1 MRRAAAA
8 KADAGALPGW
18 DLSDLY
24 PGPRSD
30 EVRRDLEQAAAAAEA
45 LHEEFAGR
53 VGDLDGEILAD
64 LIARYEAI
72 KETLERLTSY
82 AYLVYCTAMDDA
94 ETAQFFQTVREETTA
109 TESRLL
115 FLTLE
120 LNRIEEDA
128 LADKL
133 KAPALARYAP
143 WVRDVRAF
151 RPFQLSDEVE
161 RLLLEK
167 QVAGRAAWMRLFD
180 ETMAALR
187 FSVRGEALGSAEA
200 LNLLSDKDREVRK
213 EAAQALGTV
222 LGENVRTFALIT
234 NTLAKDKEIEDQWRG
249 FERPISARNLGNRV
263 EDEVVDALIAAV
275 EAAAPRLA
283 HRYYALKARWMGVD
297 RLDYWDR
304 NAPLPEDDDRT
315 VGWDEAISTVLAAY
329 RAFSPELAGIGRR
342 FFDNDWIDVPVR
354 NGKSPGAFAHPTVP
368 GAHPYLL
375 LNYQGKARDVMILA
389 HELGHGVHQVLAGGQ
404 GLLLAETPLTLA
416 ETASVFGEQLTFR
429 ALLDGESEPER
440 RRVMLAGKVEDML
453 NTVVRQVAFCAFERR
468 VHEERRAGELTP
480 ERLSEHWLA
489 VQSES
494 LGPALRFHDEYRFY
508 WAYIPHFIHAPFYVY
523 AYAFGECL
531 VNALYAV
538 YRAEPAGFEQKYLD
552 MLRAGGSLRHR
563 ELLAP
568 FGLDASDPAF
578 WSRGLDVIAGF
589 VDEPG
594 GGALARKLNPFGEPD
609 REPGAALDGG
619 AERLVAGRP
628 LRPVGEA
635 GLAVPGLVGAELLK
649 RLAQVGLVLAEFL
662 GLRRVMLLDHFL
674 DRDGARHRRPLAEQ
688 RARRTQR
695 IACDVPDRGECG
707 RPHPALDQQRVE
719 GIQMRLLRLGHFA
732 DRGRGAAAAEH
743 RELAVVDPLGAVL
756 AGVIHADHA
765 GDRLLWRGVAGEPVL
780 ARDRG
785 PRLFALL
792 FVVHV
797 RALHDRATP

>member
-120 LNRIEEDA
+120 LNRIEDDA
-128 LADKL
+128 LEDKL

-187 FSVRGEALGSAEA
+187 FPVRGEALGSAEA
-200 LNLLSDKDREVRK
+200 LNLLSDKDRDVRR

-468 VHEERRAGELTP
+468 VHEERRSGELTP

-568 FGLDASDPAF
+568 FGLDASEPAF

-589 VDEPG
+589 VDE
-594 GGALARKLNPFGEPD
+594 LE
-609 REPGAALDGG
+609 AAL
-619 AERLVAGRP
+619 
-628 LRPVGEA
+628 
-635 GLAVPGLVGAELLK
+635 
-649 RLAQVGLVLAEFL
+649 
-662 GLRRVMLLDHFL
+662 
-674 DRDGARHRRPLAEQ
+674 
-688 RARRTQR
+688 
-695 IACDVPDRGECG
+695 
-707 RPHPALDQQRVE
+707 
-719 GIQMRLLRLGHFA
+719 
-732 DRGRGAAAAEH
+732 
-743 RELAVVDPLGAVL
+743 
-756 AGVIHADHA
+756 
-765 GDRLLWRGVAGEPVL
+765 
-780 ARDRG
+780 
-785 PRLFALL
+785 
-792 FVVHV
+792 
-797 RALHDRATP
+797 

>member
-1 MRRAAAA
+1 MRRAEAA

-53 VGDLDGEILAD
+53 VGDLDGETLAD

-94 ETAQFFQTVREETTA
+94 ETAQFFQTVREETTT

-120 LNRIEEDA
+120 LNRIEDDA

-133 KAPALARYAP
+133 KAPALSRYAP

-187 FSVRGEALGSAEA
+187 FSVRGEARGSAEA

-468 VHEERRAGELTP
+468 VHEERRSGELTP

-568 FGLDASDPAF
+568 FGLDASEPAF

-589 VDEPG
+589 VDE
-594 GGALARKLNPFGEPD
+594 LE
-609 REPGAALDGG
+609 AAL
-619 AERLVAGRP
+619 
-628 LRPVGEA
+628 
-635 GLAVPGLVGAELLK
+635 
-649 RLAQVGLVLAEFL
+649 
-662 GLRRVMLLDHFL
+662 
-674 DRDGARHRRPLAEQ
+674 
-688 RARRTQR
+688 
-695 IACDVPDRGECG
+695 
-707 RPHPALDQQRVE
+707 
-719 GIQMRLLRLGHFA
+719 
-732 DRGRGAAAAEH
+732 
-743 RELAVVDPLGAVL
+743 
-756 AGVIHADHA
+756 
-765 GDRLLWRGVAGEPVL
+765 
-780 ARDRG
+780 
-785 PRLFALL
+785 
-792 FVVHV
+792 
-797 RALHDRATP
+797 